1 MSTAEKTAIEVFG
14 TKEVSVKEF
23 MGSSDKSLVLLS
35 DYEKAKQNLIALKEK
50 HEARVDELVV
60 IEKLSP
66 DELKE
71 LNGIRAE
78 LREPR
83 YLVHNIEKNNI
94 SVFEAYKKT
103 DKANLREL
111 IEINSDLEDKATTKL
126 QAEEQRKKDEKEA
139 EAKAEETRVNRIK
152 TDIENI
158 ETYCLQVIQ
167 KMNFEN
173 MKVSSQSVEQSL
185 NAENDFE
192 EYDLLLDQVKARVM
206 KSLLE
211 KTNDITARE
220 NQRLENEAMKKE
232 IFDVRVN
239 RLKEVGLD
247 LNDSVFVSNEPCLN
261 FQEEVILNAS
271 AADFEKILSD
281 IKQSRER
288 AEQAKRDSEL
298 KKQKDEQFDVRKS
311 RLAEIGIV
319 SIGNKMFMNPTNDA
333 GLNEGKIYDATVTEF
348 EQILVDAKESIK
360 VGNEQRELAYKK
372 ARFEA
377 RKQVLLDLGFTYD
390 ESREYPLM
398 LPSDEKFF
406 VNEEVLV
413 TRKDDWFEEYVADV
427 KKSLEATELLAKK
440 KADAENKARVKRL
453 AADKKIISESLEVY
467 FADLHLE
474 TENQETKYFI
484 ESANVKIQALKS
496 DLLTQLNEL

>member
-1 MSTAEKTAIEVFG
+1 MSTEKQEVEVFG
-14 TKEVSVKEF
+14 TKEVAVKEF
-23 MGSSDKSLVLLS
+23 MGASDKSLVLLS
-35 DYEKAKQNLIALKEK
+35 DYEKAKQNLVDLRAK
-50 HEARVDELVV
+50 HESRVEELIA
-60 IEKLSP
+60 IEKLSS
-66 DELKE
+66 DEQKE

-83 YLVHNIEKNNI
+83 YLVQNIEKNNI
-94 SVFEAYKKT
+94 SVFEAYKRK
-103 DKANLREL
+103 DKENLREL
-111 IEINSDLEDKATTKL
+111 IDINTDLEDKATAKL
-126 QAEEQRKKDEKEA
+126 QAEDQRKKDEKDA
-139 EAKAEETRVNRIK
+139 EAKAEQIRIDRIK
-152 TDIENI
+152 TDIDNI

-167 KMNFEN
+167 SMNFDN
-173 MKVSSQSVEQSL
+173 LKVSAETVEQSL

-192 EYDLLLDQVKARVM
+192 EYNLLLDQVKDRVM

-220 NQRLENEAMKKE
+220 NQRLENEKMKQE
-232 IFDVRVN
+232 IFDVRVK
-239 RLKEVGLD
+239 RMLEVGYEFVD
-247 LNDSVFVSNEPCLN
+247 DIFVSKTLELKFTKQQVFDCSSL
-261 FQEEVILNAS
+261 L
-271 AADFEKILSD
+271 FEDELSD
-281 IKQSRER
+281 IKSALEKLEQS
-288 AEQAKRDSEL
+288 KRDAEL

-453 AADKKIISESLEVY
+453 AADKKIISKSLEVY